1 MCDDDQ
7 GKGDLVGAPMWVVT
21 FGDLMSLLLCFFVLL
36 LSFSET
42 DRQKYKELSGSMADA
57 FGVQKEERVF
67 NRPQGNNIVATDF
80 DKALATKA
88 KKELGIERSLKQQE
102 REGDAEKSKT
112 EKQDEI
118 KSQTEK
124 LDEESKASKE
134 YAKYVLE
141 EEIEKNLEGLEDKI
155 EVKMENGQLIIR
167 LMGETTFNS
176 GKSRIKSQM
185 IPLLKKMGSTLKKM
199 DDDII
204 ISGHTDNVPIRRG
217 AYDTNL
223 ELSVAR
229 AYSVADF
236 FIHKSDIDP
245 RRIATM
251 GFGEY
256 RPIKSNNTSKG
267 REKNRRVEIILSDFD
282 LPGS

>member
-1 MCDDDQ
+1 MSDDGDQ
-7 GKGDLVGAPMWVVT
+7 GGKGDLIGAPMWVVT

-42 DRQKYKELSGSMADA
+42 DRQKYKELSGSLKDA

-80 DKALATKA
+80 DKALATRS
-88 KKELGIERSLKQQE
+88 KKDLGIERS
-102 REGDAEKSKT
+102 
-112 EKQDEI
+112 I
-118 KSQTEK
+118 KSREN
-124 LDEESKASKE
+124 LDDERKASKE

-141 EEIEKNLEGLEDKI
+141 EEIENSLEGLEDKI

-176 GKSRIKSQM
+176 GKSQIKSQM
-185 IPLLKKMGSTLKKM
+185 KPLLKKMGTTLKKL

-204 ISGHTDNVPIRRG
+204 IAGHTDNVPING
-217 AYDTNL
+217 GIYETNL

-229 AYSVADF
+229 AYSVAEF
-236 FIHKSDIDP
+236 FIHKTDLDP
-245 RRIATM
+245 RRMATM

-256 RPIKSNNTSKG
+256 RPIRSNNTAKG
-267 REKNRRVEIILSDFD
+267 RERNRRVEIILTDFD
-282 LPGS
+282 MPGS